1 MGFAARLKNGKV
13 LNLLAPEDLKKE
25 YLSTIGYGFIMGVLN
40 NYEATNPFISSTTDA
55 FNRLKPGF
63 EAPVC
68 IVTSLGHKPEQPS
81 RNRSILIGLI
91 RDLGNPKATRFELR
105 APNPFTNTYLA
116 VSCLYLTALDGVK
129 YAVNCGKTPDE
140 LLKELSK
147 TAGEDAD
154 YLQKEREYRCEKNV
168 FEDYTQEERDAVFG
182 KPPATVWE
190 NVKIMKENPVSYTHL
205 RAHET

>member
-1 MGFAARLKNGKV
+1 
-13 LNLLAPEDLKKE
+13 
-25 YLSTIGYGFIMGVLN
+25 MGVLN

-116 VSCLYLTALDGVK
+116 VSCLYLTALDCEI
-129 YAVNCGKTPDE
+129 CGK
-140 LLKELSK
+140 
-147 TAGEDAD
+147 
-154 YLQKEREYRCEKNV
+154 
-168 FEDYTQEERDAVFG
+168 
-182 KPPATVWE
+182 
-190 NVKIMKENPVSYTHL
+190 L
-205 RAHET
+205 RKDT

>member
-1 MGFAARLKNGKV
+1 M
-13 LNLLAPEDLKKE
+13 
-25 YLSTIGYGFIMGVLN
+25 
-40 NYEATNPFISSTTDA
+40 
-55 FNRLKPGF
+55 
-63 EAPVC
+63 
-68 IVTSLGHKPEQPS
+68 
-81 RNRSILIGLI
+81 
-91 RDLGNPKATRFELR
+91 
-105 APNPFTNTYLA
+105 
-116 VSCLYLTALDGVK
+116 K

-190 NVKIMKENPVSYTHL
+190 NVKIMKENPDKVAVLTQGMVFLTLS
-205 RAHET
+205 